1 MCEDLRC
8 YLMRKMAIRKKKLES
23 YSGQL
28 APVQQKKLEEFV
40 KPKANKWR
48 AIWAGDND
56 RVLFE
61 VHRGASKVGV
71 NLQQRTCTCNVWQL
85 TGMPCCHAVAAM
97 YKIGL
102 KPEEHVHKWLTM
114 QSIRATYMHCIK
126 PVNSEEYWTPCD
138 APRMEP
144 PNIKRPAHRPKMKR
158 KVDPVEP
165 EMHATK
171 AKKTFEVTCSKCGQ
185 LGHYYKTCKNDPK
198 DPNWQ
203 PLTKKERRAGKGK
216 GLQIVPFD
224 TNQNRVQDV
233 GTNVNLNNPS
243 VQPPPPMDP
252 QTKAKKYKKKLPKTM
267 HNKGTSGQQEQGEE
281 IPLSQN
287 APQADEVAGEA
298 MNLNQPPPQ
307 SCSTPNLSYA
317 QRRKHP
323 VVRPPTAPIS
333 APPSFGQPTPPS
345 VQAASGLRPCV
356 PTGQAVNPRTTTA
369 NVLFQ
374 QSAPSAETMAAASS
388 GTAARLFKFIPT
400 PGFIP
405 PRKT

>member
-1 MCEDLRC
+1 
-8 YLMRKMAIRKKKLES
+8 
-23 YSGQL
+23 
-28 APVQQKKLEEFV
+28 
-40 KPKANKWR
+40 
-48 AIWAGDND
+48 
-56 RVLFE
+56 
-61 VHRGASKVGV
+61 
-71 NLQQRTCTCNVWQL
+71 
-85 TGMPCCHAVAAM
+85 
-97 YKIGL
+97 
-102 KPEEHVHKWLTM
+102 
-114 QSIRATYMHCIK
+114 MHCIK

-138 APRMEP
+138 APRTEP

-158 KVDPVEP
+158 NVDPVEP

-171 AKKTFEVTCSKCGQ
+171 VKKTIEVTCSKCGQ

-216 GLQIVPFD
+216 GLQIVPFY
-224 TNQNRVQDV
+224 TNQNRGQDV
-233 GTNVNLNNPS
+233 GPNVNLNSAS

-252 QTKAKKYKKKLPKTM
+252 Q
-267 HNKGTSGQQEQGEE
+267 
-281 IPLSQN
+281 
-287 APQADEVAGEA
+287 VAGEA

-307 SCSTPNLSYA
+307 PCSTPNLSYA

-333 APPSFGQPTPPS
+333 PPPSFGQPTPPS
-345 VQAASGLRPCV
+345 VQAASGLIPCV

-369 NVLFQ
+369 NVPFQ